1 MLFISNSNQHG
12 GAIPIGPNREAK
24 LCIRADMDIPRPEP
38 HMQMFDNAKR
48 VFKGVIFDVYQ
59 WEQDL
64 FDGTTATYEALR
76 RPDTAIVFP
85 VMPDGKILLTK
96 QQQAG
101 SRPFIG
107 GAGGRIEEG
116 ESALEGAKRELREE
130 TGYEADEWILW
141 DAIQPVG
148 KLDWAVYSFI
158 AKKLRKAGDMDLDAG
173 EKIEL
178 MPVTF
183 DEFLDV
189 ATQKNFAERE
199 IVPLVWQA
207 RAEPTKK
214 EELRT
219 MFQP

>member
-1 MLFISNSNQHG
+1 MHTL
-12 GAIPIGPNREAK
+12 
-24 LCIRADMDIPRPEP
+24 
-38 HMQMFDNAKR
+38 DNARR
-48 VFKGVIFDVYQ
+48 VFKGVMFDVYQ
-59 WEQDL
+59 WEQEL

-85 VMPDGKILLTK
+85 VLADGKILLTK
-96 QQQAG
+96 QQQSG

-141 DAIQPVG
+141 DAVQPVG

-158 AKKLRKAGDMDLDAG
+158 AKGLRKVGDMDLDPG

-178 MPVTF
+178 YPVTF
-183 DEFLDV
+183 DEFLDIGI
-189 ATQKNFAERE
+189 KPNFAEKE
-199 IVPLVWQA
+199 VVNKIWEAHADP
-207 RAEPTKK
+207 EKK
-214 EELRT
+214 AALKKLLSN
-219 MFQP
+219 